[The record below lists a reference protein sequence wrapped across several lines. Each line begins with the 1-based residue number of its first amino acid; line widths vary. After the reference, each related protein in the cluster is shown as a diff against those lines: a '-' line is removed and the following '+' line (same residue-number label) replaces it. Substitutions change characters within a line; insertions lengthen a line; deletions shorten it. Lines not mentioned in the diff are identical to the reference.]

1 MTTRIDILLTLR
13 GLTDSRNRAQE
24 LIRQKKVRVGG
35 LLVSKASQTFE
46 DDAHITLDEDLL
58 YVSRAGYKLAGA
70 LEQFSIDVTG
80 MVALDI
86 GSSTGGFTDCLL
98 KHGARHVYA
107 VDVGTDQFSAKLK
120 GLPTVSLFEQTDIRD
135 FNPPPL
141 PLDIITIDV
150 SFISVIH
157 LIPRI
162 ALLSRPGTHIIC
174 LVKPQFE
181 LSREKLNKNGIVK
194 SEADALEA
202 CVRVENAFAETG
214 FRILG
219 RGVSPLKGTEGNTE
233 YLLHLSRI

>member
-1 MTTRIDILLTLR
+1 MATRIDILLTER

-46 DDAHITLDEDLL
+46 SDALITLDEDLL

-80 MVALDI
+80 LVALDI

-150 SFISVIH
+150 SFISVLH
-157 LIPRI
+157 LLPRI
-162 ALLSRPGTHIIC
+162 TLLSHPGTQILC
-174 LVKPQFE
+174 LIKPQFE
-181 LSREKLNKNGIVK
+181 LSREKLNKKGIVS
-194 SEADALEA
+194 SEADALA
-202 CVRVENAFAETG
+202 ARDKVVDAFRDSG
-214 FRILG
+214 FEIRG
-219 RGVSPLKGTEGNTE
+219 HGVSPLKGTEGNTE
-233 YLLHLSRI
+233 YLLYAVRT